1 MKFVSLSVILSLFMQ
16 VFLPLIPLVKMSIS
30 AEETPESYPVSYVG
44 SEVIETEV
52 ATDAIPEVK
61 ENPSHYLEGKK
72 ETFKNIAIESEYVYS
87 LNNEVKIIFKSLPEG
102 ENYFT
107 IEEVNVAL
115 DGKETRGFDFNTNM
129 ENGSFEYSMSLPNAY
144 GENAVVQYSEDGAS
158 FEELD
163 KYLPNDDSVIL
174 EANHFTVFVVTS
186 FEEVQTTPVTDGYN
200 NIWFAYGTGAQVER
214 VVNGTDGISSP
225 SGSYYGKLLTVNA
238 FTRWDGYKSIFPTGG
253 YDTNVDVYIDMN
265 LAQAGVD
272 KRFDFSSA
280 INNTTNTHRRDFIFH
295 LGTNPIQAG
304 QWVASASN
312 NAPGWP
318 SNPAL
323 NPVFIDQSGWYTL
336 NHEFRDVSGVLV
348 VKMNLYRKSDN
359 ALVGS
364 WVRSDASDVIGS
376 TVGGNRYGWFISGS
390 PGFSSLAIDNAT
402 IEYNTAPQVNL
413 VTPPT
418 PVVNSYVRGTITGRA
433 QATDDNGMG
442 SYYLRFWKNG
452 FDVAGGGTLVG
463 NCQEAPGADLLGT
476 SLDKSCSYDS
486 TTNADGL
493 YVFSAQFLDSNT
505 QWGQAL
511 SSFYVD
517 NTKPT
522 LTVKPSPD
530 TIGSSGVYKKIS
542 FKLYDNYLIDK
553 VVING
558 VTNDMTNN
566 KWGDANNIIPG
577 NYWGAVEGQNTITL
591 YDVAGNSSSYD
602 FILDTTAPQLSFAG
616 FRDQS
621 NGNYDASQ
629 PIKVCG
635 SYNKSGFIAWEWNLL
650 TTEAN
655 PVTYSYLI
663 TQGPVAVGYSAT
675 TTNTH
680 YNGGIPQEGY
690 YEVEVWATDL
700 AGNSSQRVECSVT
713 YDKTAPSVPT
723 IIFPNESDAFNA
735 IPILNDWTDSTDGV
749 SGIENYRVEYAYDD
763 GHSFSGGPY
772 RYATLSQRNHIPN
785 TTEEGGVKFRV
796 QAIDKAGNEGGWSDW
811 RHYYYDI
818 TVPSSSFENPLDDQ
832 YLNSAIDLS
841 GSTFDNTGV
850 KEVYLEYSVAGANA
864 WNSIVTLDNSLKNS
878 PFSWDYSWTPT
889 LNGVYDV
896 RVRAEDIASNIE
908 STDYVY
914 NVTFDTNAPSVPLN
928 GIPDNQVIPTNSFNF
943 YWDEA
948 SDNLTQPN
956 NLRYIF
962 QSSLNPSQV
971 GGVLTTNLWTSS
983 TLFDPMIVSA
993 GAPDGKWYWQ
1003 VRSIDETG
1011 NMSDWSEIW
1020 DVTLD
1025 TTAPSNPTGLRY
1037 FDPSTSS
1044 VLACGVSIQPKS
1056 IWPQWN
1062 ANSESDFSH
1071 YEYTSFDVA
1080 NNPQGWSIGLNEQVM
1095 TGTQFP
1101 HNWVPPVDGV
1111 YGYAIRAVDQ
1121 VGNKSEWAVGGTK
1134 TLEDSCKY
1142 TVDGTAPSAP
1152 QLVSPPDNSF
1162 LKGNSITQ
1170 SWTASDSDTQFYI
1183 YESYNDSLASSLRW
1197 QGQFTSISKTAI
1209 NVADAVYWW
1218 RVKAVDEVG
1227 NESPWSDLW
1236 KITVDNTKPVTLID
1250 ESLEGG
1256 YFNSDIEIFGTTTDN
1271 YGVEEVYLYYKPKNA
1286 ENIESNWVY
1295 LTTLNNA
1302 AKDSPFNWTYTWS
1315 HSLDDGEYTIRA
1327 NAVDLAGNVENT
1339 DYSNITIDKT
1349 APTLELQEL
1358 VERVEGGNIPEV
1370 QEFIAENPEE
1380 LEISCTP
1387 TLSELSTL
1395 VDEDTDIEVTCSV
1408 TDKAGNK
1415 TTKTTTLRLT
1425 NNSPVV
1431 TIGVSPS
1438 AVTTSNITLTANL
1451 VGGNAPF
1458 TYSWNCS
1465 SEESS
1470 NVQTLVL
1477 STVGTRNCSVTVTD
1491 NDGDSSTANGSYTI
1505 NAVQLTQQDSQNNS
1519 NQNATGGAVL
1529 GEDTLAQSSAINE
1542 SDPRVL
1548 GATTQTCD
1556 AKSNVSGY
1564 IYSDSD
1570 KDNIKDSSEQGIAS
1584 VKINIVTIS
1593 KNEDGEDQVIE
1604 VATIYTNDEGKW
1616 EATLCPGEYIV
1627 MPDSNTLP
1635 EGGSLTYSTISILV
1649 ENDKDLTNQNF
1660 AVAGASVNTNATNAA
1675 EINWWVIILIILAV
1689 VGVTGGVYY
1698 FSRRKT
1704 A

>member
-1 MKFVSLSVILSLFMQ
+1 MIKLRRINFMKFVSLSVILSLFMQ
-16 VFLPLIPLVKMSIS
+16 IFLPLIPLVKLKIS
-30 AEETPESYPVSYVG
+30 AEGTPESYPVSYVDNAVPES
-44 SEVIETEV
+44 SESESVSEPVETES
-52 ATDAIPEVK
+52 ASPI
-61 ENPSHYLEGKK
+61 HYLEDKK
-72 ETFKNIAIESEYVYS
+72 ETFKNIVVGEQYVYT
-87 LNNEVKIIFKSLPEG
+87 LNSEVKISFSSIPSG

-107 IEEVNVAL
+107 IEEVDLIIDNQTT
-115 DGKETRGFDFNTNM
+115 KGFDFNTNM
-129 ENGSFEYSMSLPNAY
+129 ENGSFEYSMLLPNDY
-144 GENAVVQYSEDGAS
+144 GMNATVRYSEDGTNFQDLNQYIPSA
-158 FEELD
+158 
-163 KYLPNDDSVIL
+163 DSISL
-174 EANHFTVFVVTS
+174 NADHFTVFIVVPDDLIPSNMFYATQQGWRFS
-186 FEEVQTTPVTDGYN
+186 DTGNAITELVSSVSKSIPNNFGPDVVGMSRTGGSGNNRSYLGYFEENKKLQDIESISWNRYSRLGSDTYLNIYLQKGFQFATVVYNPSVTLNTWELNIFNNSSSNIQVRKSGVTTTLTFAQLMTQYGN
-200 NIWFAYGTGAQVER
+200 WNIWNDSLSIG
-214 VVNGTDGISSP
+214 GIVIV
-225 SGSYYGKLLTVNA
+225 SGST
-238 FTRWDGYKSIFPTGG
+238 SPTSPQEH
-253 YDTNVDVYIDMN
+253 YID
-265 LAQAGVD
+265 GVTV
-272 KRFDFSSA
+272 DF
-280 INNTTNTHRRDFIFH
+280 
-295 LGTNPIQAG
+295 AG
-304 QWVASASN
+304 QSPQYYDFVQQIPAQ
-312 NAPGWP
+312 P
-318 SNPAL
+318 SIEILQP
-323 NPVFIDQSGWYTL
+323 QSG
-336 NHEFRDVSGVLV
+336 
-348 VKMNLYRKSDN
+348 
-359 ALVGS
+359 
-364 WVRSDASDVIGS
+364 
-376 TVGGNRYGWFISGS
+376 
-390 PGFSSLAIDNAT
+390 
-402 IEYNTAPQVNL
+402 Q
-413 VTPPT
+413 
-418 PVVNSYVRGTITGRA
+418 YVRGLVNVRARITDSGYGLNPNQIWA
-433 QATDDNGMG
+433 KFSDGVSPNEFGATLM
-442 SYYLRFWKNG
+442 
-452 FDVAGGGTLVG
+452 TLVSG
-463 NCQEAPGADLLGT
+463 ETDLYEANIDTLGF
-476 SLDKSCSYDS
+476 
-486 TTNADGL
+486 NGL
-493 YVFSAQFLDSNT
+493 YSVGIDVIDNIGMSRSAKMLNV
-505 QWGQAL
+505 W
-511 SSFYVD
+511 VD
-517 NTKPT
+517 NINPI

-530 TIGSSGVYKKIS
+530 TIGSNGMYKIIS

-558 VTNDMTNN
+558 VTTDMTNN
-566 KWGDANNIIPG
+566 QWSDANDIIPG

-591 YDVAGNSSSYD
+591 YDVAGNSSSHD
-602 FILDTTAPQLSFAG
+602 FILDTTAPQISFAG
-616 FRDQS
+616 FRDQL
-621 NGNYDASQ
+621 NGSYDAGQ

-796 QAIDKAGNEGGWSDW
+796 QAIDKAGNEGEWSDW

-864 WNSIVTLDNSLKNS
+864 WSSIVTLNNSLNNS
-878 PFSWDYSWTPT
+878 PFSWNYSWTPT
-889 LNGVYDV
+889 LNGVYDI
-896 RVRAEDIASNIE
+896 RVRAKDIAGNIE

-914 NVTFDTNAPSVPLN
+914 NLTFDTNAPSVPLN
-928 GIPDNQVIPTNSFNF
+928 GTPDNQVIPTNSFNF
-943 YWDEA
+943 YWDES
-948 SDNLTQPN
+948 SDNLTQAHN
-956 NLRYIF
+956 IRYIF

-971 GGVLTTNLWTSS
+971 GGVLTTNLWTSP
-983 TLFDPMIVSA
+983 TLMDPMIVSA

-1003 VRSIDETG
+1003 VRAIDETG

-1025 TTAPSNPTGLRY
+1025 TTAPAKPTGLRY

-1044 VLACGVSIQPKS
+1044 VLSCGVSIQPKS

-1080 NNPQGWSIGLNEQVM
+1080 SNPQGWTIGLNEQVM
-1095 TGTQFP
+1095 TGTQFA
-1101 HNWVPPVDGV
+1101 HSWVPPVDGV
-1111 YGYAIRAVDQ
+1111 YGYAIRSVDQ
-1121 VGNKSEWAVGGTK
+1121 VGNKSDWALGGTK
-1134 TLEDSCKY
+1134 TLEDSCEY
-1142 TVDGTAPSAP
+1142 TVDGTAPVAP

-1162 LKGNSITQ
+1162 VKGNSITQ

-1183 YESYNDSLASSLRW
+1183 YESYNDSLATSLRW
-1197 QGQFTSISKTAI
+1197 HEQFTSTSKTAT
-1209 NVADAVYWW
+1209 NVGDAIYWW

-1227 NESPWSDLW
+1227 NESPWSNLW
-1236 KITVDNTKPVTLID
+1236 KITVDNTKPVTMID

-1271 YGVEEVYLYYKPKNA
+1271 YGVEEVYLYYKLKEA
-1286 ENIESNWVY
+1286 EDIESNWVY
-1295 LTTLNNA
+1295 LATIENVAQDL
-1302 AKDSPFNWTYTWS
+1302 PFNWTYIWS

-1327 NAVDLAGNVENT
+1327 NAVDLAGNIEST

-1358 VERVEGGNIPEV
+1358 VEKIEGVNMPEL

-1387 TLSELSTL
+1387 SLSELSTL
-1395 VDEDTDIEVTCSV
+1395 VDEDTNIEVTCSV

-1415 TTKTTTLRLT
+1415 TTKTTTLKLT

-1465 SEESS
+1465 SVESS
-1470 NVQTLVL
+1470 NIQTLVL

-1505 NAVQLTQQDSQNNS
+1505 NAVQVAQQNAQNNS
-1519 NQNATGGAVL
+1519 NQNATGGSVL
-1529 GEDTLAQSSAINE
+1529 GEDALAQASVSNE
-1542 SDPRVL
+1542 IDSKVL
-1548 GATTQTCD
+1548 GATTQVCD
-1556 AKSNVSGY
+1556 IKRDISGF
-1564 IYSDSD
+1564 IYLDSD
-1570 KDNIKDSSEQGIAS
+1570 KDNIKDSSEQGLS
-1584 VKINIVTIS
+1584 NVKISIVTIS
-1593 KNEDGEDQVIE
+1593 ENEDGGDRVIE
-1604 VATIYTNDEGKW
+1604 VATIYTNNEGKW

-1627 MPDSNTLP
+1627 MPDSKSLP
-1635 EGGSLTYSTISILV
+1635 EGGSLLDSTLSLTV

-1660 AVAGASVNTNATNAA
+1660 AVAGVSVDTNSTNTAD
-1675 EINWWVIILIILAV
+1675 INWWVIILIILAI

-1698 FSRRKT
+1698 FSKRNP